1 MRIILVNKFWYL
13 KGGAERVVFVTKKL
27 LEDAGHTVEIFG
39 LKDKRN
45 IFENKYFANSVDY
58 HQTEKGSAW
67 QLAQDF
73 IYNRAAKEKFTQ
85 LIKDFSPDII
95 HFHNIYHQLSFS
107 LVDAAVEAKVPM
119 VMTLHDYKMIS
130 PNYNLFHHGK
140 NQEECLGGK
149 YYRCIL
155 NNCLEKPSWSLLA
168 TIEAYWR
175 EYKKYSNKISYFI
188 SPSEFVK
195 NKFIQSNFKGQI
207 EVLPN
212 LIEPSSQKFSVNYI
226 GDGVLFFGRLSAE
239 KGVNILLKAAK
250 LLPDIKFRIAGAGPQ
265 EHKLKIWACKNNL
278 KNVEF
283 LGFLGKEKLQAV
295 IANSRLVVAPSL
307 WPEVFGLNIYEAI
320 AAGKVVL
327 GANIG
332 AIPEALPPDLLF
344 IPGNNEDLA
353 KTLKIWYNKPFREL
367 AEKAAELNNN
377 LAKTSDKEHYL
388 QQLISIYGKA
398 IAKK

>member
-1 MRIILVNKFWYL
+1 MKIILVNKFWYL
-13 KGGAERVVFVTKKL
+13 KGGAERVVFDTKKL
-27 LEDAGHTVEIFG
+27 LEDAGHSVEIFG

-45 IFENKYFANSVDY
+45 IFENEYFINGVDY
-58 HQTEKGSAW
+58 HQKQKGSAW

-73 IYNRAAKEKFTQ
+73 IYNRAAKEKFAQ
-85 LIKDFSPDII
+85 LIKDFNPDVI

-107 LVDAAVEAKVPM
+107 LVDAAAQAKIPM
-119 VMTLHDYKMIS
+119 VMTLHDYKIIS

-149 YYRCIL
+149 YYNCVL
-155 NNCLEKPSWSLLA
+155 KNCLENPAWSLLA
-168 TIEAYWR
+168 TFEAYWR
-175 EYKKYSNKISYFI
+175 EYKKYSSKISYFI

-195 NKFIQSNFKGQI
+195 NKFIQSGFKEPI

-212 LIEPSSQKFSVNYI
+212 LVEKGKSDTNYL
-226 GDGVLFFGRLSAE
+226 GDQVLFFGRLSKE
-239 KGVNILLKAAK
+239 KGVITLLQAAK
-250 LLPDIKFRIAGAGPQ
+250 LLPGVKFKIAGAGPE
-265 EHKLKIWACKNNL
+265 EHRLKIFAYKNDL

-283 LGFLGKEKLQAV
+283 LGFLGKERLQAAV
-295 IANSRLVVAPSL
+295 NNARLVVVPSL
-307 WPEVFGLNIYEAI
+307 WPEVFGLSIYEAV

-332 AIPEALPPDLLF
+332 AIPEALPADLLF
-344 IPGNNEDLA
+344 TPNNPEDLA

-367 AEKAAELNNN
+367 QDKVNELNNN
-377 LAKTSDKEHYL
+377 LAKISNKEHYL
-388 QQLISIYGKA
+388 QQLINIYGKA